1 MYILKLYFIYKDTFC
16 IKKIKS
22 LKMQEKMQIIVIN
35 YFYKT

>member
-22 LKMQEKMQIIVIN
+22 LKMQEKN
-35 YFYKT
+35 ANNSN